1 MVKFSRHIN
10 LQGFPQNL
18 FCIFLRVLQFFMEFG
33 SLHEFLRIFKWILEF
48 KIEKMIKSHSFETCP
63 RPCHTGTP
71 QRQFKLR
78 VARPHSATRVLPQW
92 SPCTRGT
99 WWRWAR
105 GFGIAPM
112 VSWETVDHG
121 VPARQ
126 GGGGRSSPWRGATV
140 RWWFHYEAA
149 MFIDGRGATVVSG
162 GSNLHL
168 QHQGCG
174 EDARRE
180 GIEERLTE
188 DGAHRRIAV
197 AAQCVGGGVGVL
209 LGRAKVLARSSL
221 RVLVGWGR
229 WWREWSPLSSRWQQW
244 RTGKELLLARLVGVW
259 GLSFDGPWHGDQVA
273 VVAVAQWRGIRGQR
287 HGQSSATLAIVI

>member
-1 MVKFSRHIN
+1 
-10 LQGFPQNL
+10 
-18 FCIFLRVLQFFMEFG
+18 
-33 SLHEFLRIFKWILEF
+33 
-48 KIEKMIKSHSFETCP
+48 
-63 RPCHTGTP
+63 
-71 QRQFKLR
+71 
-78 VARPHSATRVLPQW
+78 
-92 SPCTRGT
+92 
-99 WWRWAR
+99 
-105 GFGIAPM
+105 
-112 VSWETVDHG
+112 
-121 VPARQ
+121 
-126 GGGGRSSPWRGATV
+126 
-140 RWWFHYEAA
+140 

-244 RTGKELLLARLVGVW
+244 RTGKELLLARLVGV
-259 GLSFDGPWHGDQVA
+259 
-273 VVAVAQWRGIRGQR
+273 
-287 HGQSSATLAIVI
+287 